1 MRISLLLAAVALLL
15 VPSSALAYTPQDQRY
30 VVQFAEGTSAG
41 QGAQEVRGRGGRVE
55 RSLTHVFPGAVARMS
70 PQAAA
75 ALARNP
81 RVVRVEIDAPV
92 RALDTQGSP
101 PWGLDRVD
109 QVSLPLTGSYAW
121 TASGARVTAYVV
133 DSGIRAD
140 HVDLAGRVEA
150 GATAISDGNGTGD
163 CNGHGTHVAGTLGGS
178 TYGVAKS
185 VRLMPVRVLDCDG
198 SGTLSGVISGLDW
211 IVAQHVAGAPAVA
224 NLSLGGA
231 ASSTLDAAVQA
242 LVDDGISVAVAAG
255 NSNVDACGVSPARVP
270 AALTVAATDA
280 ADARAAFS
288 NYGSCI
294 DLFAPGVGVLS
305 AWYTSATDSRTIS
318 GTSMASPHLAGAAA
332 ALLEV
337 DPTLTPAAVAERLT
351 STAST
356 GRITGAGV
364 GSPDRLL
371 WANPALGS
379 GTDPAASVPDTTAP
393 QVAITEGPGP
403 ITRSSSTSVSF
414 TGTDPDR
421 PDAALT
427 YHCQLDGAAATTC
440 TSPVTYNAL
449 ADGMHTLQVVVL
461 DEAGNRSEPASS
473 SWRVDTAAPT
483 ITAGTTPKITL
494 GTSVTLSYSGADV
507 GGSGVKSYDVR
518 HRSAPY
524 NGGFGSYVYPD
535 DASRDWTATTATSVK
550 LPVTAGRTYCLS
562 ARSRD
567 AAGNTSSW
575 TAERCT
581 TVALDDRALSGTGWG
596 QVAWSGYYKGSAST
610 ATSAGAVLARSGVQ
624 TRRISLIATTCSTC
638 GSVGVYWN
646 GTLLKQ
652 VSLVSSTT
660 YNKRIVGVADLGS
673 VKTGTVTIRT
683 VQNARSTIDG
693 VALRPR

>member
-1 MRISLLLAAVALLL
+1 VRILLLLAAAVALLP
-15 VPSSALAYTPQDQRY
+15 VPSSALADTPQDQRY

-41 QGAQEVRGRGGRVE
+41 HGAQQIRERGGRVE
-55 RSLTHVFPGAVARMS
+55 RPLTHVFPGAVARMS

-81 RVVRVEIDAPV
+81 RVARVELDAPV
-92 RALDTQGSP
+92 RAMGTQSSP

-109 QVSLPLTGSYAW
+109 QVSIPLTGSYAW
-121 TASGARVTAYVV
+121 TASGAGVTAYVV

-185 VRLMPVRVLDCDG
+185 VRLVPVRVLGCDG

-231 ASSTLDAAVQA
+231 ASSTLDAAAQA

-305 AWYTSATDSRTIS
+305 AWYSSATDSRTIS

-337 DPTLTPAAVAERLT
+337 DPTLTPGAVAERLT

-371 WANPALGS
+371 WADPALGS
-379 GTDPAASVPDTTAP
+379 GPDTTAP
-393 QVAITEGPGP
+393 QVAITASPP
-403 ITRSSSTSVSF
+403 AITRSSLTSVSF
-414 TGTDPDR
+414 SSTDPDR

-427 YHCQLDGAAATTC
+427 YHCQLDGAAAATC
-440 TSPVTYNAL
+440 TSPVAYNAL
-449 ADGMHTLQVVVL
+449 ADGMHTVQVVAV

-483 ITAGTTPKITL
+483 ITAGSTPKITL

-507 GGSGVKSYDVR
+507 DGSGVTSYDVR

-524 NGGFGSYVYPD
+524 NGGFGSYVYPN
-535 DASRDWTATTATSVK
+535 DATRDWTGTTATSVK
-550 LPVTAGRTYCLS
+550 LPVTAGHTYCLS
-562 ARSRD
+562 VRSRD

-581 TVALDDRALSGTGWG
+581 TVALDDRALSGTGWS

-624 TRRISLIATTCSTC
+624 TRRISLVATTCSTC

-660 YNKRIVGVADLGS
+660 YNKRKISVADLGS
-673 VKTGTVTIRT
+673 VKTGTLTIKTVKKART
-683 VQNARSTIDG
+683 IIDG
-693 VALRPR
+693 VALRPL